1 MLLNTHTESLSYIS
15 TCFSPLGLAFVFVHV
30 FLYWIIVI
38 KRKKRKKLKLKKSQ
52 AIKLEKDRQRNGD
65 ALEFFF
71 LSVLGFGPALFEEM
85 HFQDEM
91 SF

>member
-1 MLLNTHTESLSYIS
+1 MFFTSCPCICVRPCISLLDNRHKTKKEKKTHVE
-15 TCFSPLGLAFVFVHV
+15 
-30 FLYWIIVI
+30 
-38 KRKKRKKLKLKKSQ
+38 KKSQ

-71 LSVLGFGPALFEEM
+71 LYVLGLGPALFEEM